1 MSEEFHLLTAREV
14 CRVAAFSHATLYRL
28 CDAGLFPK
36 PIKIGRAAVRW
47 RSDEVYAHIEQL
59 SAARAV

>member
-47 RSDEVYAHIEQL
+47 RSDEIAEHIERK
-59 SAARAV
+59 SAERAS